1 MFLDDFFA
9 IFGENNRLSPHILRK
24 KVLLKVT

>member
-9 IFGENNRLSPHILRK
+9 IFGENNRLNHHILQK